1 MRPQF
6 LTPTMKSVLALAA
19 VLFVSVVHAQ
29 EAEEPQNIL
38 VRNATL
44 IDPAGSGPDRMV
56 SLLVRDRKLEIIT
69 EDTIAAEGVDEV
81 VNANA
86 GFIIG
91 NLEIGAPPNFMILI
105 VDPRE
110 NFRALLDTKQYSSF
124 AMHDGRIVKNTLVQV
139 LEPEE
144 EAPAPEQSRRTGWLA
159 YTPPPLAVPL
169 GYADTTKWN
178 RFESKYVS
186 GLFTAGLVVDR
197 MHWLS
202 QDTISEGQVG
212 SLDAFEGGEIR
223 GLRFGL
229 VGTLNM
235 FDKPWVYTIFGAT
248 NAFDKGF
255 NEEGLEDFSW
265 FDWRID
271 VPFVA
276 DTVLSIGKQKE
287 PISGERVQSMLYNHM
302 QERSAVSDAM
312 LPSRNVGIVWNGAGA
327 LPYSTWAVGVFNDW
341 LDADEDI
348 DEGATQ
354 YIGRLT
360 WAPLRT
366 DDDSSLLHLGIG
378 YRYSNAK
385 GGFRFR
391 TEPEFNQAPA
401 YVDTGFDVPTG
412 ILPANNIQTVNA
424 EISWRRGP
432 LWLASEYT
440 QTAVDNPDLSH
451 PTFNGYWIGAS
462 WVLTGEMRPY
472 SKKSGTFR
480 GVPVAKSVYQGGKG
494 AWELSARW
502 SSIDLSDG
510 TVEGGDM
517 DIASLGVSWWLSP
530 IFSINMN
537 YRYIWNTRL
546 GVEGSRSGFNSRL
559 LLLLE

>member
-1 MRPQF
+1 MQIAVR
-6 LTPTMKSVLALAA
+6 LTAYVTVLVAL
-19 VLFVSVVHAQ
+19 LFVGAAYAQ
-29 EAEEPQNIL
+29 EAGEPQNIL
-38 VRNATL
+38 IRNATL
-44 IDPAGSGPDRMV
+44 IDPAGTAPDRMV
-56 SLLVRDRKLEIIT
+56 SLLVRDGKLEIVT
-69 EDTIAAEGVDEV
+69 EDALPSEGVVEV

-91 NLEIGAPPNFMILI
+91 NLVIGAPPNFMILI

-110 NFRALLDTKQYSSF
+110 NFQALLDTKQYSSF

-144 EAPAPEQSRRTGWLA
+144 EVQPPEPSRETGWLA

-169 GYADTTKWN
+169 GYTDTSKWN
-178 RFESKYVS
+178 RFESKYAS
-186 GLFTAGLVVDR
+186 GLFTGGLVVDR

-202 QDTISEGQVG
+202 QSAANEGQVG
-212 SLDAFEGGEIR
+212 NLDAFDGGEIR

-255 NEEGLEDFSW
+255 NEEGLDDFSW
-265 FDWRID
+265 FDWRVD

-276 DTVLSIGKQKE
+276 NSVLSIGKQKE

-302 QERSAVSDAM
+302 QERSAVADAM
-312 LPSRNVGIVWNGAGA
+312 LPSRNVGIVWNGAGS

-341 LDADEDI
+341 FDADQDF
-348 DEGATQ
+348 DDSATQ
-354 YIGRLT
+354 YIGRAT

-366 DDDSSLLHLGIG
+366 DDDSSLLHVGLG

-385 GGFRFR
+385 EGFRFR
-391 TEPEFNQAPA
+391 TEPEFNQAPLF
-401 YVDTGFDVPTG
+401 VDTGLDTPTG
-412 ILPANNIQTVNA
+412 VLPANNLQTWNA

-440 QTAVDNPDLSH
+440 RTAVDNPNLANPD
-451 PTFNGYWIGAS
+451 FDGYWIGAS

-472 SKKSGTFR
+472 NKKSGAFG
-480 GVPVAKSVYQGGKG
+480 GVPIARTVYQGGKG
-494 AWELSARW
+494 AWELRGRW

-510 TVEGGDM
+510 LVEGGEM
-517 DIASLGVSWWLSP
+517 DIASLGVSWWLTP
-530 IFSINMN
+530 FFSVGMD

-546 GVEGSRSGFNSRL
+546 GEEGTSSGLNSRI

>member
-1 MRPQF
+1 
-6 LTPTMKSVLALAA
+6 
-19 VLFVSVVHAQ
+19 
-29 EAEEPQNIL
+29 
-38 VRNATL
+38 
-44 IDPAGSGPDRMV
+44 MV
-56 SLLVRDRKLEIIT
+56 SLLVRDGKLEIVS
-69 EDTIAAEGVDEV
+69 EDTIPGEEADEA
-81 VNANA
+81 VNAKA

-91 NLEIGAPPNFMILI
+91 NLEIGAAPSFMILSL
-105 VDPRE
+105 DPRE
-110 NFRALLDTKQYSSF
+110 DFQALLDTKQYSSF

-144 EAPAPEQSRRTGWLA
+144 EVQPPEPSRETGWLA

-169 GYADTTKWN
+169 GYTDTSKWN
-178 RFESKYVS
+178 RFESKYAS
-186 GLFTAGLVVDR
+186 GLFTGGLVVDR

-202 QDTISEGQVG
+202 QSAANEGQVG
-212 SLDAFEGGEIR
+212 NLDAFDGGEIR

-255 NEEGLEDFSW
+255 NEEGLDDFSW
-265 FDWRID
+265 FDWRVD
-271 VPFVA
+271 VPFGA
-276 DTVLSIGKQKE
+276 NSVLSIGKQKE

-302 QERSAVSDAM
+302 QERSAVADAM
-312 LPSRNVGIVWNGAGA
+312 LPSRNVGIVWNGAGS

-341 LDADEDI
+341 FDADQDF
-348 DEGATQ
+348 DDSATQ
-354 YIGRLT
+354 YIGRAT

-366 DDDSSLLHLGIG
+366 DDDSSLLHVGLG

-385 GGFRFR
+385 EGFRFR
-391 TEPEFNQAPA
+391 TEPEFNQAPVF
-401 YVDTGFDVPTG
+401 VDTGLDAPTG
-412 ILPANNIQTVNA
+412 VLPANNLQTWNA

-440 QTAVDNPDLSH
+440 RTAVDNPNLANPD
-451 PTFNGYWIGAS
+451 FDGYWIGAS

-472 SKKSGTFR
+472 NKKSGTFG
-480 GVPVAKSVYQGGKG
+480 GVPISKSVYQGGKG

-510 TVEGGDM
+510 LVEGGEM
-517 DIASLGVSWWLSP
+517 DIASLGVSWWLTP
-530 IFSINMN
+530 FFSVGMD
-537 YRYIWNTRL
+537 YRYIWNKRL
-546 GVEGSRSGFNSRL
+546 GEDDTSSGLNSRI